1 MSLAVRPVQLPL
13 LCISEIMN
21 CTHKARWMDSCLC
34 LKKKKAIAFLRE
46 FNSCSIVEKKQYP
59 LCFSLDVLTGKK
71 THFLFALCVAYFDI
85 VEQAM
90 SLFV

>member
-1 MSLAVRPVQLPL
+1 MSLAVTPVQLPL

-34 LKKKKAIAFLRE
+34 LKKAIAFLRE
-46 FNSCSIVEKKQYP
+46 FNSCSIVGEKQYP
-59 LCFSLDVLTGKK
+59 LCFSLDVLTGEK
-71 THFLFALCVAYFDI
+71 THFLFALYVAYFDI